1 MPDDTGCKMPIVANG
16 KKCVKMVKAA
26 ARNSCDIR
34 RRSRAEEYTISDEDI
49 MRGLSKESKNELYF
63 TRKLRVILVLTLEQ

>member
-1 MPDDTGCKMPIVANG
+1 
-16 KKCVKMVKAA
+16 MVKAA
-26 ARNSCDIR
+26 ARNSYDIR
-34 RRSRAEEYTISDEDI
+34 WPQLFYGGRAEEHTISDEDI